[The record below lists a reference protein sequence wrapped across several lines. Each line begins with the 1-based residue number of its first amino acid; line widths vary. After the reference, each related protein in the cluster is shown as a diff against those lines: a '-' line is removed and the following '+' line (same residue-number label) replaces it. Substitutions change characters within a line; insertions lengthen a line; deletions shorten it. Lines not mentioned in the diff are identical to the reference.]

1 MKAQSQIIVTVLII
15 LLILAL
21 IVIVWVIVQN
31 MIQGNADDIDVD
43 PFGLDAELNYY
54 LENNKSGVFSVKRGA
69 GGGNIS
75 EVRLIFTLSNG
86 STISY
91 LNDSLVPG
99 ELETTTYYIKS
110 MDLGLINFLDVESV
124 AVHYGYGEDGVTG
137 ELDSATE
144 GSKPDP
150 DAECV
155 PLVCGTDFGCGD
167 NLDGC
172 GSVLEC
178 GDCSS
183 GVCSLLGRCYTPS
196 DDDGDGDPDCTPN
209 CGGKECGRDGCGGSC
224 GSCAG
229 DEICADGDCIDRP
242 IVVHSDC
249 FGDRGDGVYEICT
262 CDDLQRIDEVANLD
276 KDYILM
282 NDIECSEITNFNPIG
297 DNDNKFEGNFDG
309 DNFVIS
315 DLTINMD
322 SENFVG
328 LFGYINLGAN
338 IHNVGLTNV
347 DITGKGYVGGL
358 VGNLGGGEIR
368 DCSSTG
374 DVSGSNYVGGLV
386 GYCYGGDIY
395 NSFSTVDISGSS
407 SSIGGLVGSVGNGN
421 IYNSYAT
428 GDVSGSNY
436 VGGLVGYYYKN
447 TIYNS
452 YATGDVSGSNY
463 VGGLVGRTYRNIYN
477 SYATGN
483 ISANNNYVGG
493 LIGESSG
500 EINNSYAIGDVSGSN
515 YAGGLVGKHNNG
527 EKIINS
533 YYYNSDNNPAY
544 CSGSDLIGSPECSHI
559 GNLDYFYSLSNPPMD
574 SWTPGEWV
582 EVSDSYPVL
591 SWQ

>member
-1 MKAQSQIIVTVLII
+1 MKRGKVKAQSQIIVTVLII

-386 GYCYGGDIY
+386 G
-395 NSFSTVDISGSS
+395 
-407 SSIGGLVGSVGNGN
+407 
-421 IYNSYAT
+421 
-428 GDVSGSNY
+428 
-436 VGGLVGYYYKN
+436 
-447 TIYNS
+447 
-452 YATGDVSGSNY
+452 
-463 VGGLVGRTYRNIYN
+463 RTYRNIYN